1 MQSKKKKKTKKMT
14 GGYRKTSTKKN
25 KTKKTKKTK
34 KPEEEDKRQKLPSPI
49 PKPMIPNPYTI
60 THIAMCP
67 LFHMHPSPDWE
78 SQGVY
83 TYSQIRNPKSAV
95 PKKSRGRPLDMCMF
109 FVWLPRF
116 LYLVAIAGWRDREWI

>member
-1 MQSKKKKKTKKMT
+1 MQGQKKTKKKPNDR
-14 GGYRKTSTKKN
+14 GDIEKPAQKKRP
-25 KTKKTKKTK
+25 KKSK

-67 LFHMHPSPDWE
+67 LFHMHPSPDWD

-83 TYSQIRNPKSAV
+83 AYSQIRNPKSAV
-95 PKKSRGRPLDMCMF
+95 PKESRGRPLDMCMF

-116 LYLVAIAGWRDREWI
+116 FYISLPFAGWRDRE